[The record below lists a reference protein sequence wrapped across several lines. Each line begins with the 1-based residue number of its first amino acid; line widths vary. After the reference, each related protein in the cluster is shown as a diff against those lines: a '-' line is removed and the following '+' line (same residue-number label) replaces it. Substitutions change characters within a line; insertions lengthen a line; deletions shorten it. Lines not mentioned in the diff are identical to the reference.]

1 MKKQIPKPSTQINV
15 LRRYL
20 HILALLQN
28 DKDPRDWNASSLAAL
43 ISAEEEHDPGV
54 ADKTIRDYIE
64 DHLKHELGIKFVKS
78 QGMRRIELAEPLD
91 DGLLQRVAN
100 IYSTF
105 VITDSTREV
114 IISTLLKKHHHDALW
129 MLARI
134 HFAIITRNTIRFDY
148 MPHGQKE
155 RYSYN
160 VNPYHL
166 VFRNN
171 NLYLIGHNHY
181 RHETS
186 LFILNKIDNL
196 KVLDSKFTEPIPA
209 LAEIFKDSIGS
220 YIGKKHTVTIRY
232 THKVYSRMEQL
243 FSGIEADIKVLKEDE
258 LYEAS
263 FTVSDITYLCSQLF
277 MYGREV
283 KIIRPKSLRGKMT
296 AMLRESLE
304 VYEG

>member
-15 LRRYL
+15 LRRFL

-28 DKDPRDWNASSLAAL
+28 NRDPKDWNAASLAAL
-43 ISAEEEHDPGV
+43 ISAEEGHDPGV

-64 DHLKHELGIKFVKS
+64 DHLKNELGVRFAKG

-91 DGLLQRVAN
+91 DELLHRVAA

-114 IISTLLKKHHHDALW
+114 VISTLLKKHRHDALW
-129 MLARI
+129 LLARI
-134 HFAIITRNTIRFDY
+134 HFAIITRNAIQFDY
-148 MPHGQKE
+148 MPHRQKE
-155 RYSYN
+155 RYSYR

-166 VFRNN
+166 VLRNN
-171 NLYLIGHNHY
+171 NLYLVGWNDY
-181 RHETS
+181 RGDVS

-196 KVLDSKFTEPIPA
+196 KVLDITFAEPIPG
-209 LAEIFKDSIGS
+209 LAELFKDSLGS
-220 YIGKKHTVTIRY
+220 YIGKKYAVAVRY
-232 THKVYSRMEQL
+232 THNVSSRMEQL

-263 FTVSDITYLCSQLF
+263 CTVSDITYLCSQLF

-283 KIIRPKSLRGKMT
+283 QIIKPKSLREKMT
-296 AMLRESLE
+296 AMLRESLK